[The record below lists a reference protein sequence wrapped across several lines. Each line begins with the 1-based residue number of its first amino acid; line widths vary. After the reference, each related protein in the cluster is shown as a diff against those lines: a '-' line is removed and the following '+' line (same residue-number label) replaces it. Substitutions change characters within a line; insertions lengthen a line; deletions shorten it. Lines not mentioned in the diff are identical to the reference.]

1 MTFQYF
7 LRRSFYIFPVL
18 FGVTLICFLI
28 FNVVGGDPA
37 LQFAGKNP
45 SFDQITSLRY
55 ELGLDQPLHRQ
66 YFIFLKQVVTFD
78 WGKSWQTHENINEL
92 LIKGLG
98 PSLSL
103 TFPAFFLSFL
113 ISIIIALYIT
123 CLRKTWVDP
132 CITTFCLVL
141 MSLSFLVYIIVY
153 QYVFAFSMNLFPI
166 NGWNS
171 DFLLRWRYLL
181 LPWLISI
188 TVSLG
193 PGILIY
199 RSILM
204 DETLQ
209 DYVVTARA
217 KGLSWFAV
225 YSKHILKNVMIPV
238 STFII
243 MQIPFLMT
251 GSLLL
256 EAFFGIPGLGG
267 LLMQAIQN
275 SDFPV
280 IKAMTVMGSILYLL
294 FNLISD
300 FIYVFFDPRVVLE

>member
-7 LRRSFYIFPVL
+7 LRRLFYTFPVI

-37 LQFAGKNP
+37 LQFAGKNA
-45 SFDQITSLRY
+45 SFDQIISLRH
-55 ELGLDQPLHRQ
+55 ELGLDQPFYKQ
-66 YFIFLKQVVTFD
+66 YFLFLKQVITFD
-78 WGKSWQTHENINEL
+78 WGESWQTHENINDL

-103 TFPAFFLSFL
+103 TLPAFFLNFI
-113 ISIIIALYIT
+113 ISIALALYT
-123 CLRKTWVDP
+123 TSLRKTWIDP
-132 CITTFCLVL
+132 CVTTFCLGL

-153 QYVFAFSMNLFPI
+153 QYVFAFYLNLFPI
-166 NGWNS
+166 NGWNP
-171 DFLLRWRYLL
+171 DFWLRWRYLL

-193 PGILIY
+193 PSVLIY
-199 RSILM
+199 RSVLM

-209 DYVVTARA
+209 DYVITAKA
-217 KGLSWFAV
+217 KGLSQFV
-225 YSKHILKNVMIPV
+225 IYLKHILKNAMIPI
-238 STFII
+238 STFVM

-280 IKAMTVMGSILYLL
+280 IRAMTVMGSLTYLL
-294 FNLISD
+294 FNLVSD
-300 FIYVFFDPRVVLE
+300 FVYTFFDPRVNME

>member
-1 MTFQYF
+1 MTFRYF
-7 LRRSFYIFPVL
+7 FRRLLYTFPVL

-37 LQFAGKNP
+37 LQYAGKNA
-45 SFDQITSLRY
+45 SFEQIASLRH
-55 ELGLDQPLHRQ
+55 ELGLDQSFHKQ
-66 YFIFLKQVVTFD
+66 YFLFLKQVITFD
-78 WGKSWQTHENINEL
+78 WGESWQTHENINEL
-92 LIKGLG
+92 LAKGLG

-103 TFPAFFLSFL
+103 SLPAFFLTFI
-113 ISIIIALYIT
+113 ISMALALYTT
-123 CLRKTWVDP
+123 CFRKTWVDP
-132 CITTFCLVL
+132 CITTFCLAL
-141 MSLSFLVYIIVY
+141 MSVSFLVYIIVY

-171 DFLLRWRYLL
+171 SLWLRWHYLL
-181 LPWLISI
+181 LPWLISVS
-188 TVSLG
+188 VSLG
-193 PGILIY
+193 PSVLIY
-199 RSILM
+199 RSVLM
-204 DETLQ
+204 DEALQ
-209 DYVVTARA
+209 DYVTTAKAR
-217 KGLSWFAV
+217 GLSPFV
-225 YSKHILKNVMIPV
+225 IYLRHILKNTMIPI
-238 STFII
+238 STFVI

-280 IKAMTVMGSILYLL
+280 IKAMTVMGSLAYLL

-300 FIYVFFDPRVVLE
+300 FAYTLFDPRVGLE